1 MDWPK
6 TTNWWWNSASS
17 RINIFQTDASVLFY
31 IPTVPQTT
39 RYLFYKF
46 TLIRRALAPLHSVAT
61 PRSGQGVP
69 RNTLTWKKKFIYNNW
84 KFFFC
89 LSLKKKKLGTPS
101 IKIKNTLNKKKF
113 LTVPHTEIFT
123 KNGRW
128 LGSFIFT
135 KSSNLR

>member
-6 TTNWWWNSASS
+6 TTNWWWNSTSS

-31 IPTVPQTT
+31 ITTVPQTT

-46 TLIRRALAPLHSVAT
+46 TLIRHTLALLHSVAT

-69 RNTLTWKKKFIYNNW
+69 EKKKIIYNNW
-84 KFFFC
+84 KFFIC
-89 LSLKKKKLGTPS
+89 LSLKKKLGTPS